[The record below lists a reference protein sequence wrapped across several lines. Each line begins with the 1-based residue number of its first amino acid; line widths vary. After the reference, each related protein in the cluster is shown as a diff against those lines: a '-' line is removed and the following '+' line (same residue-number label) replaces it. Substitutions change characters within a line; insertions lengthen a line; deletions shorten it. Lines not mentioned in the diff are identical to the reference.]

1 MKEDYKLNP
10 IIYQVREYTFKI
22 LDEHSKLNVYT
33 TISKLYRIETNIKKI
48 VLEDNLNEIDFNSLF
63 LANCIYTIQ
72 QATANLRELDF
83 TEIDKNLDNIKGLD
97 KIITGLKVK
106 FNIENLLLEKASLIV
121 IQSLPD
127 NNATV
132 LEAQILSDAIVMD
145 FADNNGRERLKS
157 LYEELILKDIHLSKT
172 NWYDILIPLI
182 GNYKAYTNYGKD
194 KVKPCIENLR
204 KSLKGE
210 REELENK
217 KDLLLKKELKISDKE
232 IKKLKKDL
240 SKIKDRDDRGIQT
253 LFRTTSKNHYTLN
266 EMVDRKA
273 KIMITV
279 NSIIL
284 SLFLGGVIG
293 ELSSGLNVYIPILIF
308 SIANL
313 ISITFAIISIM
324 PNKTQ
329 GNFTEEEVRSK
340 KGNLLYFGNFYNM
353 HYRDFEWGFLQML
366 NDKDYLYTSMI
377 RDIYYQG
384 QILHKKYTYI
394 RISLFT
400 FLLGLGLSIVTH
412 LFFINL

>member
-48 VLEDNLNEIDFNSLF
+48 VSEDNLNEIDFNSLF

-72 QATANLRELDF
+72 QATINLRELDF
-83 TEIDKNLDNIKGLD
+83 TEIDKNLYNIKGLD

-106 FNIENLLLEKASLIV
+106 FNIENLLLEKANLIV

-172 NWYDILIPLI
+172 NWYDTLIPLI

-284 SLFLGGVIG
+284 SLFLGGFIG
-293 ELSSGLNVYIPILIF
+293 KLSSGLNVYIPILIF

-394 RISLFT
+394 RISLFI